1 MAGLFISYARVDG
14 ATLARRL
21 EQDLAAHGHQPW
33 LDRAEIEVSESW
45 SAEIESAI
53 DDCEAL
59 IAVLT
64 AGAAASRV
72 CRGEQLRAL
81 RKGKRVVPL
90 LAQADADRPVY
101 LEPEHYLSFAEG
113 DPYETRFA
121 ELLDYLAQAKG
132 VVLTDLP
139 QRVQQRLT
147 DSTPA
152 RAVMAALR
160 EARPTWAQMLQVVGA
175 QRDRFMEGLAG
186 RAGSWGVFEPALV
199 VPRVLEEAEL
209 ARFIAGDARGL
220 LLIGEPGVGKTN
232 LLCHWCAELAAAQHA
247 VLMYAC
253 ERLAHTQ
260 VEAEIA
266 KDVGLLAVEALV
278 YLDSLAAQAGR
289 HVVIVFDGLNDYR
302 GLEPDGQRALLTS
315 IDALVAGVTG
325 TRIRVVVSCTSATW
339 NRLDRQSPLRLAW
352 PRYQRAA
359 QGDADFVPLVK
370 FSTEEAE
377 AAYPLYRSHFGMAP
391 ALDDLP
397 PAFRQR
403 LREPVLLR
411 LLAETLRNGAVAAD
425 ATAASGIDAM
435 VFRRYFED
443 RVRSR
448 DDQRF
453 VDELAAEMLA
463 QRRAALPVQP
473 LAAHAVLGPVIL
485 QEGGDNSYAR
495 LLDDG
500 VLTEVRGDLFTDDL
514 VKFSYPLVGAYAIVR
529 RLMREQR
536 AVIDVVR
543 ELAALATDLPLA
555 WEAAVTLLSVRGDA
569 DSCALL
575 ASAPDPEWRELAQ
588 EGLVR
593 MHAVD
598 AARTRDVLGRL
609 LDSSD
614 ALQQRC
620 ALRAAFNIGPAA
632 RDLLVRGALSDSEL
646 LRHAVRDTLYLIWNG
661 AAQNSGDARTS
672 AGYFIWRHAPDFTHG
687 VMRDLVEQLS
697 WTSPIEAGRIL
708 TFVLDLTITIYV
720 NHCDRADVVQNTAEL
735 FHHLAVDRLHLNS
748 LPAGSVL
755 ERIVFKVVSSVFA
768 DRLLRWMLGG
778 ADADADTET
787 AAFFA
792 RPAAE
797 RQVLVQASALLDP
810 ASDLPAARG
819 LLLGMLRSDLNVV
832 RGTAALVLA
841 VHAQARPEATESLLR
856 DLFGELGATG
866 RLWLLAGLS
875 VLMPATPPTWV
886 PLLEDLTQRLQFE
899 HTAAE
904 VPPLAPGFD
913 ALFVPLGLAYGKRKA
928 GMPLF
933 ERWLAA
939 SAREPERTARL
950 VAGLGPVGFYY
961 PRVVLSTLRPCF
973 AALAAQPATRT
984 ALVDALATM
993 RSLHFDPVDAFLSD
1007 AGADEAL
1014 CRDVAAAVDMDRVQ
1028 QFMRLLGYYNNAHHF
1043 CVNYP
1048 RMRCGLAASA
1058 LQLLAES
1065 GSAADFITG
1074 YAQAAIGMA
1083 REAGFVLTEWTRPE
1097 AHDAGG

>member
-14 ATLARRL
+14 ATLAHRL

-45 SAEIESAI
+45 SAEIEAAI

-121 ELLDYLAQAKG
+121 ELLDYLGQAKG

-139 QRVQQRLT
+139 QRVQQRLA
-147 DSTPA
+147 DATPA
-152 RAVMAALR
+152 PAVMAALR
-160 EARPTWAQMLQVVGA
+160 EVRPSWAQMLQRVGA
-175 QRDRFMEGLAG
+175 QRARFTEGLAG
-186 RAGSWGVFEPALV
+186 RAGSSGVFEPAV
-199 VPRVLEEAEL
+199 YVPRLPAQAEL
-209 ARFIAGDARGL
+209 ARFIEGDARGL

-232 LLCHWCAELAAAQHA
+232 LLCHWCDEQAAAQQA
-247 VLMYAC
+247 VLVYAC
-253 ERLAHTQ
+253 ERLEHAQ

-266 KDVGLLAVEALV
+266 KDVGLPVAEALA
-278 YLDSLAAQAGR
+278 YLDALAAQAGR

-302 GLEPDGQRALLTS
+302 GAEPDGQRALLTS
-315 IDALVAGVTG
+315 IDALVAGLVG

-339 NRLDRQSPLRLAW
+339 NRLDRQAPLRLAW

-377 AAYPLYRSHFGMAP
+377 VAYPLYRSHFGMAP
-391 ALDDLP
+391 TLDDLP

-411 LLAETLRNGAVAAD
+411 LLAETLRHGAAAAD
-425 ATAASGIDAM
+425 AAASSSIDTM
-435 VFRRYFED
+435 VFRRYFEE

-463 QRRAALPVQP
+463 QRSAALPVRS
-473 LAAHAVLGPVIL
+473 LEAHALLGPVIL
-485 QEGGDNSYAR
+485 QEGGDTSYAR
-495 LLDDG
+495 LLDEG

-514 VKFSYPLVGAYAIVR
+514 VKFSYPPVGAYALVR
-529 RLMREQR
+529 SLMRQQR

-543 ELAALATDLPLA
+543 ELAALAGDLPLA
-555 WEAAVTLLSVRGDA
+555 WEAGVTLLSVRGDA
-569 DSCALL
+569 ATLAPL

-598 AARTRDVLGRL
+598 AGRARDVLGRL
-609 LDSSD
+609 LDSGD

-620 ALRAAFNIGPAA
+620 ALRAAFSIGPAA

-735 FHHLAVDRLHLNS
+735 FHHLAVDRLHIDS
-748 LPAGSVL
+748 LPEGSVL

-778 ADADADTET
+778 SDADT
-787 AAFFA
+787 AVFFA
-792 RPAAE
+792 RPVAE

-810 ASDLPAARG
+810 ASDLPAARA
-819 LLLGMLRSDLNVV
+819 LLTGMLRSELNVV
-832 RGTAALVLA
+832 RGTASLVLA
-841 VHAQARPEATESLLR
+841 VHAQAQPEATEPLLR
-856 DLFGELGATG
+856 ALFDELDATG

-875 VLMPATPPTWV
+875 VLMPATPPSWV
-886 PLLEDLTQRLQFE
+886 PLLEDLTQRLFAE
-899 HTAAE
+899 HAASE
-904 VPPLAPGFD
+904 VPLLAPGFD
-913 ALFVPLGLAYGKRKA
+913 ALFVPLGLAYGKCKA

-933 ERWLAA
+933 ERLLAA
-939 SAREPERTARL
+939 SANEPERTARL
-950 VAGLGPVGFYY
+950 VAGLGPVGCYY
-961 PRVVLSTLRPCF
+961 PRAVLAALRPCF
-973 AALAAQPATRT
+973 DALAALPATRA
-984 ALVDALATM
+984 ALVGALATM

-1043 CVNYP
+1043 CVNHP
-1048 RMRCGLAASA
+1048 RMRRGLAASA
-1058 LQLLAES
+1058 LRLLAES

-1083 REAGFVLTEWTRPE
+1083 REAGFVLTEWLRPE
-1097 AHDAGG
+1097 APDAGV